1 MAIEVITGR
10 IETLARD
17 AIVNAANSALVGG
30 SGVDG
35 AIRAAA
41 GPLLDA
47 FLSARAPLA
56 EGAALLSP
64 GFNAPARWIIHTVA
78 PKWFDPGSD
87 DHKDAVLAA
96 CYRACLFS
104 AREAGFGDVAFPALG
119 TGIYGWP
126 KPRAAAIAV
135 AAIRAAQADI
145 AVTLCA
151 FTQLDADVLRAAL
164 AQAPA

>member
-10 IETLARD
+10 IETLAHD

-30 SGVDG
+30 AGVDG

-41 GPLLDA
+41 GPALDA
-47 FLSARAPLA
+47 YLSARAPLA

-87 DHKDAVLAA
+87 DHKDALLAS
-96 CYRACLFS
+96 CYRACLIT
-104 AREAGFGDVAFPALG
+104 ARDAGLRRVAFPALG

-126 KPRAAAIAV
+126 KPRAGAIAV
-135 AAIRAAQADI
+135 GAIRAAQGNI

-151 FTQLDADVLRAAL
+151 FTPPDADILRAAL
-164 AQAPA
+164 AQAAA